1 LDQWRS
7 HVAQTLLSVLVRL
20 GTIEKM
26 IERRRPLAP
35 AAFFVYLSASPHGR
49 FLGALNSRCTNQ
61 SMLTILLLLALHA
74 PEDSVL
80 KARYNAVEGTN
91 PEYGQGAIERNELLH
106 HPLPHLEWLILTD
119 ITPAELQSK
128 LNAAVDP
135 KHGSFVVECASE
147 EEEKAVRSGKIA
159 MQR

>member
-1 LDQWRS
+1 
-7 HVAQTLLSVLVRL
+7 
-20 GTIEKM
+20 
-26 IERRRPLAP
+26 
-35 AAFFVYLSASPHGR
+35 
-49 FLGALNSRCTNQ
+49 
-61 SMLTILLLLALHA
+61 MLTILLLLALHA

-80 KARYNAVEGTN
+80 KARYIAVEGTD

-106 HPLPHLEWLILTD
+106 HPLPDLRWLIVAD

-128 LNAAVDP
+128 LNASVDP

-147 EEEKAVRSGKIA
+147 EEEAAVRSGKIT